1 MAVRIKIGSTSAKRK
16 VDQVSTSSASSGGP
30 ASGGANF
37 LPAELLGTS
46 SSGAGGNV
54 TGVISTAGVASTPAD
69 GTLGCRLFDLCD
81 SSYLVRHRKK
91 RGKSNT
97 SGSSQPSGRGGA
109 SSGVFVPSGGMGGPG
124 HAHGQS
130 QSQQGG
136 PQVEIIDG
144 RIVIRES
151 SLFVGP
157 GGSTSGGDGTSTG
170 GPVGDA
176 GGLLGQQQGMAGSAG
191 GEYYEEIEEN
201 VNTCATYA
209 SFSRRQSSASWGIEE
224 TRNFYRCLRQC
235 GTEFSMMQ
243 TFFPKRTRKQLKL
256 KFFRE
261 EKTHPDLVRRAL
273 NTGLPL
279 DMEVFESQL
288 SGGLGAGTL
297 EGGAL
302 GDADGSAGDAGA
314 GAGAGLVE
322 GGSSAELDHSAT
334 AAAAA
339 AAVGG
344 GGGTGDAGAAAFG
357 LGLGIDVSKY
367 ALDGDSVTV

>member
-30 ASGGANF
+30 VGGGANY

-46 SSGAGGNV
+46 SSGAGGVV

-91 RGKSNT
+91 RGKSTT
-97 SGSSQPSGRGGA
+97 SGSAQTSGRGGA
-109 SSGVFVPSGGMGGPG
+109 SSGVFVPSGGMGGSG
-124 HAHGQS
+124 HAHGQL

-157 GGSTSGGDGTSTG
+157 SGGPNGSDGTSTG
-170 GPVGDA
+170 GPAGDA
-176 GGLLGQQQGMAGSAG
+176 GGLLSQQQGMAGSAG

-302 GDADGSAGDAGA
+302 GDADGPAGDAGTGT
-314 GAGAGLVE
+314 GAAAAGLVE
-322 GGSSAELDHSAT
+322 GGSSAELDNS

-339 AAVGG
+339 AASGV
-344 GGGTGDAGAAAFG
+344 TGDSGAAAFG